1 MMLNRDDDNYL
12 ASCFVDNAVGKS
24 MDLAAARTPRQR
36 RPSFGIIPDTR
47 DGFFDFVRKL
57 ESQSGAL
64 LVVVV
69 YRILEFRIGCVEVS
83 NLHLPR

>member
-1 MMLNRDDDNYL
+1 MLNGDDDDHVAL
-12 ASCFVDNAVGKS
+12 SFVDYAVRKS

-57 ESQSGAL
+57 ESQSRAL
-64 LVVVV
+64 FVVVV
-69 YRILEFRIGCVEVS
+69 YRLLIFRIGCVEVS